1 MSPATAFTDELTC
14 ERPGIGH
21 NGGPVFECPIPAIF
35 APFLQ
40 PARFKIA
47 KGGRGSSKTRT
58 VITILVNN
66 VMFAGWRVVCF
77 RELMEAIA
85 ESSYQE
91 IVEEIERRNLS
102 SYFDITKTEISC
114 PSSGGVFKFSG
125 IRASSKRLQN
135 QKLKGFSNF
144 DCAFID
150 EGESITKESW
160 NALVPTMRKAGSEI
174 IVCFNPASPLD
185 FVYQAFVTEPIYP
198 PMLHGKP
205 YCIVLTVN
213 YTDNPFFP
221 QELADDAEL
230 MRETDPELFRHVYLG
245 EPVADNALAIIKPAW
260 IEASVDAHL
269 HIADFPMGGGK
280 IGGLDVSGG
289 VEGDVVA
296 PKASDPNALAWRY
309 GCVVGGLEEW
319 QDENPNKAAA
329 YAYSVVI
336 REGIDT
342 LNIDDIGVGASVPG
356 EMQRL
361 DRRARASSPGI
372 PKATFTG
379 WTASESPHL
388 PDRDYQPGKK
398 HGDMFA
404 NLKAQGWGTLAD
416 RFRNTWQARNGLP
429 YDRDQL
435 ISIPSGL
442 THRQKLQ
449 GELSQPRRESVN
461 GRMKVESK
469 KSLKQRGI
477 PSHNLADALVMA
489 FAMGRLKSY
498 SLSTLTS

>member
-1 MSPATAFTDELTC
+1 MLATSDD
-14 ERPGIGH
+14 
-21 NGGPVFECPIPAIF
+21 PVFDCPIPAIF

-40 PARFKIA
+40 PARFKVA
-47 KGGRGSSKTRT
+47 EGGRGSSKTRS
-58 VITILVNN
+58 VITILTNN
-66 VMFAGWRVVCF
+66 VMWSGWRVVCF

-91 IVEEIERRNLS
+91 IVEEIDRRNLHGL
-102 SYFDITKTEISC
+102 FDITKTEISC

-144 DCAFID
+144 DAAFID
-150 EGESITKESW
+150 EGESITKDSW

-174 IVCFNPASPLD
+174 YVCFNAASPLD
-185 FVYQAFVTEPIYP
+185 FIYQSFVSSPIYP
-198 PMLHGKP
+198 AERHGKP
-205 YCIVLTVN
+205 YCITLKVN

-221 QELADDAEL
+221 QELADDAAL
-230 MRETDPELFRHVYLG
+230 MKASDPELYRHVYLG
-245 EPVADNALAIIKPAW
+245 EPVAGNALAIIKPAW
-260 IEASVDAHL
+260 IEAALDAHK
-269 HIADFPMGGGK
+269 HIPDFPMGGGK
-280 IGGLDVSGG
+280 IGGFDISGG

-296 PKASDPNALAWRY
+296 PKSNDPNALAWRY
-309 GCVVGGLEEW
+309 GCVLSGLEEW
-319 QDENPNKAAA
+319 QDENPNAAAA
-329 YAYSVVI
+329 YAHPIVL

-356 EMQRL
+356 EMRRL
-361 DRRARASSPGI
+361 HGKGRPV
-372 PKATFTG
+372 TFHG
-379 WTASESPHL
+379 WTASESPY
-388 PDRDYQPGKK
+388 DADEEYQPGKT

-404 NLKAQGWGTLAD
+404 NLKAQGWGLLGD

-442 THRQKLQ
+442 PLRHKLE
-449 GELSQPRRESVN
+449 GELAQPRRESVN

-469 KSLKQRGI
+469 KSLKARGV
-477 PSHNLADALVMA
+477 PSHNLADAVVMA
-489 FAMGRLKSY
+489 Y
-498 SLSTLTS
+498 SPGSTPAYTPNYSAL

>member
-1 MSPATAFTDELTC
+1 MSPATGFTEELTY
-14 ERPGIGH
+14 ERPVTIGH
-21 NGGPVFECPIPAIF
+21 NGGPVFECEIPAIF
-35 APFLQ
+35 EPFLQ

-66 VMFAGWRVVCF
+66 VLYSGWRVVCF

-91 IVEEIERRNLS
+91 IVEEIDRRNLAP
-102 SYFDITKTEISC
+102 FFNITKTEISC

-125 IRASSKRLQN
+125 IKASSKRLQK

-144 DCAFID
+144 DAAFID
-150 EGESITKESW
+150 EGESITKDSW
-160 NALVPTMRKAGSEI
+160 NALVPTMRKKGSEI
-174 IVCFNPASPLD
+174 FVCFNPASPLD
-185 FVYQAFVTEPIYP
+185 FIYQAFVTEPIYP
-198 PMLHGKP
+198 AELHGKP

-230 MRETDPELFRHVYLG
+230 MRKTDPELYRHVYLG

-269 HIADFPMGGGK
+269 HIPDFPMGGGK
-280 IGGLDVSGG
+280 IGGMDVSGG
-289 VEGDVVA
+289 VEGDVIA
-296 PKASDPNALAWRY
+296 PKSNDPNALAWRY
-309 GCVVGGLEEW
+309 GCVLAGLEEW
-319 QDENPNKAAA
+319 HDENPNAAA
-329 YAYSVVI
+329 AHAYGIVG
-336 REGIDT
+336 RERIDL
-342 LNIDDIGVGASVPG
+342 LNVDDIGVGASVPG
-356 EMQRL
+356 ELRRL
-361 DRRARASSPGI
+361 HKEGASTAKVS
-372 PKATFTG
+372 FEG
-379 WTASESPHL
+379 WTASESPIN
-388 PDRDYQPGKK
+388 PKREYQPGKT

-404 NLKAQGWGTLAD
+404 NKKAQGWGTLGD
-416 RFRNTWQARNGLP
+416 RFRHTWQARNGLP

-442 THRQKLQ
+442 PLRDKLQ
-449 GELSQPRRESVN
+449 AELAQPRRESIN

-469 KSLKQRGI
+469 KSLKARGI
-477 PSHNLADALVMA
+477 PSHNLADAAVMA
-489 FAMGRLKSY
+489 YATERQGRY
-498 SLSTLTS
+498 DLSKLLG

>member
-1 MSPATAFTDELTC
+1 MSPATGFADELSC
-14 ERPGIGH
+14 EAPGIGH

-40 PARFKIA
+40 PARFKVSY
-47 KGGRGSSKTRT
+47 GGRGSSKTRT

-66 VMFAGWRVVCF
+66 VLYSGWRVVCF

-91 IVEEIERRNLS
+91 IVEEIERRNLGPF
-102 SYFDITKTEISC
+102 FDITKTEISC

-144 DCAFID
+144 DAAFID

-160 NALVPTMRKAGSEI
+160 NALVPTMRKSGSEI

-185 FVYQAFVTEPIYP
+185 FIYQAFVTEPIYP
-198 PMLHGKP
+198 ATLNGKA
-205 YCIVLTVN
+205 YCVTLKVN

-221 QELADDAEL
+221 QELADDADL
-230 MRETDPELFRHVYLG
+230 MRVTDPELFRHVYLG
-245 EPVADNALAIIKPAW
+245 EPVADSLLAIIKPVW
-260 IEASVDAHL
+260 FEAAIDAHL
-269 HIADFPMGGGK
+269 HIPDFPMGGGK
-280 IGGLDVSGG
+280 IGGMDVSGG
-289 VEGDVVA
+289 VEGDVAA
-296 PKASDPNALAWRY
+296 PKSNDPNALAWRY
-309 GCVVGGLEEW
+309 GCVLAGLEEW
-319 QDENPNKAAA
+319 HDDNPNAAAA
-329 YAYSVVI
+329 YAHPIVL

-356 EMQRL
+356 EFRRL
-361 DRRARASSPGI
+361 HAEKPGARKVS
-372 PKATFTG
+372 FMG
-379 WTASESPHL
+379 WTASESPANA
-388 PDRDYQPGKK
+388 DREYQPGKT

-404 NLKAQGWGTLAD
+404 NLKAQGWGMLGD

-429 YDRDQL
+429 YDRDRL

-442 THRQKLQ
+442 PMRSKLQ
-449 GELSQPRRESVN
+449 GELTQPRRESIN

-469 KSLKQRGI
+469 KELKKRGI
-477 PSHNLADALVMA
+477 ASHNLADAVVMA
-489 FAMGRLKSY
+489 YADEASGNSFWFI
-498 SLSTLTS
+498 

>member
-1 MSPATAFTDELTC
+1 MLTQ
-14 ERPGIGH
+14 PVGVGH
-21 NGGPVFECPIPAIF
+21 NGGPILECEIPEVFE
-35 APFLQ
+35 PFLQ

-91 IVEEIERRNLS
+91 IVEEIERRNLGPF
-102 SYFDITKTEISC
+102 FDITKTEISC

-144 DCAFID
+144 DAAFID
-150 EGESITKESW
+150 EGESITKDSW

-174 IVCFNPASPLD
+174 FVCFNPASPLD
-185 FVYQAFVTEPIYP
+185 FIYVTFVTSPIYP
-198 PMLHGKP
+198 AELHGKA

-230 MRETDPELFRHVYLG
+230 MRVTDPELFRHVYLG

-260 IEASVDAHL
+260 VEAAVDAHL
-269 HIADFPMGGGK
+269 RISGFPMGGGK
-280 IGGLDVSGG
+280 IGGMDVSGG

-296 PKASDPNALAWRY
+296 PKANDPNALAWRY
-309 GCVVGGLEEW
+309 GCILMGLEEW

-329 YAYSVVI
+329 RAHPIVM
-336 REGIDT
+336 REGLDT
-342 LNIDDIGVGASVPG
+342 LHIDDIGVGASVPG
-356 EMQRL
+356 EFKRL
-361 DRRARASSPGI
+361 HREVPTARAVEYV
-372 PKATFTG
+372 G
-379 WTASESPHL
+379 WTASESPTDA
-388 PDRDYQPGKK
+388 DREYQPGKTN
-398 HGDMFA
+398 GDMFA
-404 NLKAQGWGTLAD
+404 NLKAQGWGLLAD
-416 RFRNTWQARNGLP
+416 RFRNTWQACNGLP
-429 YDRDQL
+429 YDAEQL

-442 THRQKLQ
+442 PMRNKLQ
-449 GELSQPRRESVN
+449 GELSQPRRESIN

-469 KSLKQRGI
+469 KSLKTRGI
-477 PSHNLADALVMA
+477 PSHNLADAVVMA
-489 FAMGRLKSY
+489 YAPEAKGPQGWFL
-498 SLSTLTS
+498 

>member
-1 MSPATAFTDELTC
+1 MSPATGFTSELTA
-14 ERPGIGH
+14 EAPGIGH

-35 APFLQ
+35 HPFLQ
-40 PARFKIA
+40 PARFKVSY
-47 KGGRGSSKTRT
+47 GGRGSSKTRT

-66 VMFAGWRVVCF
+66 VLYSGWRVVCF

-91 IVEEIERRNLS
+91 IVEEIERRNLNA
-102 SYFDITKTEISC
+102 YFDITKTEISC

-144 DCAFID
+144 DAAFID
-150 EGESITKESW
+150 EGESITKDSW

-174 IVCFNPASPLD
+174 YVCFNPASPLD
-185 FVYQAFVTEPIYP
+185 FIYQAFVTEPIYP
-198 PMLHGKP
+198 ADLHGRA
-205 YCIVLTVN
+205 YSIVLKVN

-230 MRETDPELFRHVYLG
+230 MRVVDPELFRHVYMG
-245 EPVADNALAIIKPAW
+245 EPVADNALSIIKPAW
-260 IEASVDAHL
+260 VEASIDAHL
-269 HIADFPMGGGK
+269 HIPDFPMGGGK
-280 IGGLDVSGG
+280 IGGLDISGG

-296 PKASDPNALAWRY
+296 PKSNDPNALAWRY
-309 GCVVGGLEEW
+309 GCVLAGLEEW
-319 QDENPNKAAA
+319 QDDNPNKAAA
-329 YAYSVVI
+329 WAHPIVV
-336 REGIDT
+336 RERIDT

-356 EMQRL
+356 ELQRL
-361 DRRARASSPGI
+361 DREARTKSPNV
-372 PKATFTG
+372 PKTVYTG
-379 WTASESPHL
+379 WTASESPYM
-388 PDRDYQPGKK
+388 PDREYQPGKK
-398 HGDMFA
+398 HGDMFL
-404 NLKAQGWGTLAD
+404 NHKAQGWGMLGD

-429 YDRDQL
+429 YDAEQL

-442 THRQKLQ
+442 PLRSKLQ

-469 KSLKQRGI
+469 KSLKARGI
-477 PSHNLADALVMA
+477 PSHNLADAVVMA
-489 FAMGRLKSY
+489 YAKSRVKRY
-498 SLSTLTS
+498 NLDALL